1 MYADLILAILH
12 HVAIFAL
19 AGVIAAE
26 LALVRPGLTARGAAL
41 VGRIDAA
48 YGGLAMAII
57 VIGVCRVIFGLK
69 GWEFYV
75 YYWAF
80 WVKMVAFG
88 IVGLLSIAPT
98 MRILRWRK
106 AAAADSAFV
115 VPDGEISA
123 VRRYIHLEAGIFL
136 LIPIFAAAMARYGY

>member
-12 HVAIFAL
+12 HAAIFAL

-98 MRILRWRK
+98 MRILRWRRE
-106 AAAADSAFV
+106 AVAPGYT
-115 VPDGEISA
+115 VPDAEIA
-123 VRRYIHLEAGIFL
+123 GVRSWLKAEAAIFL
-136 LIPIFAAAMARYGY
+136 LIPVFAAIMARGVGY

>member
-26 LALVRPGLTARGAAL
+26 LALVRRGLTARGAAL

-57 VIGVCRVIFGLK
+57 V
-69 GWEFYV
+69 
-75 YYWAF
+75 
-80 WVKMVAFG
+80 
-88 IVGLLSIAPT
+88 GLLSIAPT
-98 MRILRWRK
+98 MRILRWRRE
-106 AAAADSAFV
+106 AVAPGYT
-115 VPDGEISA
+115 VPDAEIA
-123 VRRYIHLEAGIFL
+123 GVRSWLKAEAAIFL
-136 LIPIFAAAMARYGY
+136 LIPVFAAIMARGVGY